1 MDKHENINAYK
12 TRRRMPEQL
21 VDRRDSQHY
30 LDEQNDPTEPIGE
43 QAAREGVEQLLDSL
57 NPGDA
62 LVIRLRFGM
71 LNHPSIAA
79 LGISSDDKEPFTIER
94 IAKLLNMSLAGIQK
108 RERKALL
115 IMTSKSKRKT
125 LAVLF
130 GRDLPDGLDW
140 KEIKKLSHKYYKKS
154 TEPAQKTTAE

>member
-1 MDKHENINAYK
+1 MDSLKPNKIVH
-12 TRRRMPEQL
+12 EQL
-21 VDRRDSQHY
+21 VDRRDPHHY
-30 LDEQNDPTEPIGE
+30 LEEEVDPTEPIGE

-94 IAKLLNMSLAGIQK
+94 IAKLLKMSLAGVQK

-115 IMTSKSKRKT
+115 IMTRKSKRET
-125 LAVLF
+125 LTALF

-154 TEPAQKTTAE
+154 TEPDHQKTIAE

>member
-1 MDKHENINAYK
+1 MDSLKPNKIVHE
-12 TRRRMPEQL
+12 PL
-21 VDRRDSQHY
+21 VDRRDPDHY
-30 LDEQNDPTEPIGE
+30 LEERIDSTEPIGE
-43 QAAREGVEQLLDSL
+43 QAAREGVEQLLSSL
-57 NPGDA
+57 NPGNA

-71 LNHPSIAA
+71 LDHPSVAA
-79 LGISSDDKEPFTIER
+79 LGISADDKEPFTIER

-115 IMTSKSKRKT
+115 IMTRKSKRET
-125 LAVLF
+125 LTALF

-154 TEPAQKTTAE
+154 TEPDQKTIAE